1 MGSMVSPGL
10 AADEP
15 AKPQPSAR
23 ENPPNPE
30 RSSANTTRRQSND
43 VGSGEQRTQRI
54 EALKTQ
60 IGLLVKD
67 QKFDQAEALRR
78 ELNQLLGATEG
89 RQGPRWVGGPG
100 DERSDAFRR
109 MVHLRAAI
117 ENLRAAGM
125 QEEVDRLTPELTKLQ
140 ANLPEGETRLRAT
153 RESGQQEERGRGDA
167 ARVGPRDFRAGA
179 DPRLDELH
187 GQVQQLRQE
196 VAEMKEAIKKLTDA
210 SAKPATG
217 GKK

>member
-1 MGSMVSPGL
+1 L
-10 AADEP
+10 AGDEP

-23 ENPPNPE
+23 ENRPNPE
-30 RSSANTTRRQSND
+30 RSSANTTRQQSND
-43 VGSGEQRTQRI
+43 VGNGEQRTQRI

-67 QKFDQAEALRR
+67 QKYEQAEALRR
-78 ELNQLLGATEG
+78 ELNQLLAGTEG
-89 RQGPRWVGGPG
+89 RQGPRWVAGPG
-100 DERSDAFRR
+100 DERSGEFRR
-109 MVHLRAAI
+109 LVHLRVAI

-140 ANLPEGETRLRAT
+140 ASLPEGEARLRAA

-167 ARVGPRDFRAGA
+167 ARVARFASRAGA

-196 VAEMKEAIKKLTDA
+196 VAEMKAAIKKLTDT
-210 SAKPATG
+210 SAKPAAS